1 MAHAMCDTITDIKG
15 PYMSQVTQ
23 TFVESWSLATSHMEH
38 KLTYFMRMLLLKNK
52 KKGSI
57 LHTVQRIPAYVPADI
72 ESFLREDKG
81 YQAPSLAAAP
91 KPAIKPK
98 TKSQHNTGC
107 RELVLAYGRL
117 AFCLRQYMPALA
129 SALSE
134 CEAEKQQ
141 ITEEV
146 PETFRQTLLEANN
159 DKIQDVKRQ
168 QREALKTCFFFLE
181 KEQAALA
188 KIDVSS
194 AGKDG
199 FNSVPIL
206 DEVVPLDERKR
217 SVELSDE
224 DKVHDY
230 TQDLAEL
237 RRRFEAKKQPAPK
250 KKKAPSKPAKK
261 AGGAKRGRE
270 AKFAVGAKVEVLWG
284 SGPERGW
291 YNAQVVENKGGYL
304 INYIDDDG
312 SLIDNEQNVP
322 VARIRKPEKKRV
334 SFVQEEENDDDD
346 DDDEE
351 DDDEDEDEGDD
362 PAPKRLRTPAK

>member
-1 MAHAMCDTITDIKG
+1 
-15 PYMSQVTQ
+15 
-23 TFVESWSLATSHMEH
+23 MEH

-52 KKGSI
+52 KKAST

-98 TKSQHNTGC
+98 TKSQHNLGC

-117 AFCLRQYMPALA
+117 SFCLRQYMPALA

-134 CEAEKQQ
+134 WEAEKQQ
-141 ITEEV
+141 ITDQV
-146 PETFRQTLLEANN
+146 PETFRQTLLEAND

-168 QREALKTCFFFLE
+168 QREAQKTCFFCLE
-181 KEQAALA
+181 KEEAAMA

-199 FNSVPIL
+199 FNSVPIF
-206 DEVVPLDERKR
+206 DEVTPLDERKR

-224 DKVHDY
+224 DKAHDY

-237 RRRFEAKKQPAPK
+237 RRRFEAKKQAPK
-250 KKKAPSKPAKK
+250 KKKAAAKPAKK
-261 AGGAKRGRE
+261 AGGVKR
-270 AKFAVGAKVEVLWG
+270 KVEKPSLLW
-284 SGPERGW
+284 
-291 YNAQVVENKGGYL
+291 
-304 INYIDDDG
+304 
-312 SLIDNEQNVP
+312 
-322 VARIRKPEKKRV
+322 EKRWKFFGALV
-334 SFVQEEENDDDD
+334 
-346 DDDEE
+346 
-351 DDDEDEDEGDD
+351 
-362 PAPKRLRTPAK
+362 